1 MRLMRCCIH
10 TSAGMLLTCKTA
22 CAQWRNPAELH
33 GVGQYGADAYFM
45 FCRGAW
51 RALAPADKDLARY
64 HAWLAATGGEGTGL
78 ARDAVVPTVPLENPI
93 PNPEP
98 RSPGGGATRDGRD
111 ARPANQFAAFSP
123 ARERARGDPGGA
135 GAPAGERGCVL
146 ARCASRGAGDTGRVE
161 WPGGPVGGSLV
172 VQPGLQS
179 PRLGSCG
186 AAAAATAAEGGLP
199 AGVGESV
206 VQ

>member
-1 MRLMRCCIH
+1 M
-10 TSAGMLLTCKTA
+10 
-22 CAQWRNPAELH
+22 
-33 GVGQYGADAYFM
+33 GQYGADAYFM

-78 ARDAVVPTVPLENPI
+78 ARDAVVPTAPSI
-93 PNPEP
+93 DSPNPKPEL
-98 RSPGGGATRDGRD
+98 RAPGGGTALD
-111 ARPANQFAAFSP
+111 ARSANPFAAFSP

-135 GAPAGERGCVL
+135 GVSATGERGCVL
-146 ARCASRGAGDTGRVE
+146 ARCASRGAGELGRVE
-161 WPGGPVGGSLV
+161 WPGGPMGGSPAL
-172 VQPGLQS
+172 PP

-186 AAAAATAAEGGLP
+186 AVAAATAAEGGLP

-206 VQ
+206 VR